1 MLLLQSLSS
10 KNAQRHFTRSKQT
23 LSLQSSQ
30 RLKAC
35 PADPDSTFFG
45 LHSPTPPTD
54 SRIHWV
60 DPSLKETLKEK
71 TWHLYWMPMVFLAIF
86 WPQRQP
92 THFIC
97 EICVKHFRSFAKR
110 FGHSSHFCVLMLSH
124 ARNVLARIL
133 CSISTGITCSLVK
146 RTLDSHDHVM
156 NASAQLAR
164 NSGLRVRVIR
174 KVAATAAHN
183 NKQGDVQAM

>member
-1 MLLLQSLSS
+1 MFSDIF
-10 KNAQRHFTRSKQT
+10 FTCSKQT

-35 PADPDSTFFG
+35 PADPDNTVFG
-45 LHSPTPPTD
+45 LHFPKPPPN
-54 SRIHWV
+54 SQIQV
-60 DPSLKETLKEK
+60 DPSLKEK
-71 TWHLYWMPMVFLAIF
+71 TWHPYWMPMVFLAIF

-97 EICVKHFRSFAKR
+97 EIWVKHFRSSVKR
-110 FGHSSHFCVLMLSH
+110 LGHSSHFCVLMLSH
-124 ARNVLARIL
+124 ARNVFARML
-133 CSISTGITCSLVK
+133 CSISTGITCLLVK

-164 NSGLRVRVIR
+164 NSGLRVRVNR
-174 KVAATAAHN
+174 KVAATAAHSN
-183 NKQGDVQAM
+183 N

>member
-1 MLLLQSLSS
+1 
-10 KNAQRHFTRSKQT
+10 
-23 LSLQSSQ
+23 
-30 RLKAC
+30 
-35 PADPDSTFFG
+35 
-45 LHSPTPPTD
+45 
-54 SRIHWV
+54 
-60 DPSLKETLKEK
+60 
-71 TWHLYWMPMVFLAIF
+71 
-86 WPQRQP
+86 
-92 THFIC
+92 
-97 EICVKHFRSFAKR
+97 
-110 FGHSSHFCVLMLSH
+110 MLSH